1 MYSNDLTQIRTGLV
15 NYIGAMLKAT
25 KLEGK
30 AANQTV
36 AATLV
41 EEALKLTQVESS
53 VCDLYVAKP
62 ILRANIFLLNQRCS
76 ELKKLMST
84 LDGEVKITVAT
95 KIKRYEEIV
104 LEYETMLKD
113 V

>member
-36 AATLV
+36 AAALI

-62 ILRANIFLLNQRCS
+62 ILRANVFLLNQRCN
-76 ELKKLMST
+76 ELKKLMNT
-84 LDGEVKITVAT
+84 FDGEVKIAMAT
-95 KIKRYEEIV
+95 KIKRYEEII